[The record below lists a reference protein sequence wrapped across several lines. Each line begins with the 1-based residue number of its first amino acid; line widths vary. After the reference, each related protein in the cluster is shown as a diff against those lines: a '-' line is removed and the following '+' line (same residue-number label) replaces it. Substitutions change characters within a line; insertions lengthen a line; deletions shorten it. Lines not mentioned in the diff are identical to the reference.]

1 MMANVC
7 AGIST
12 VAQKPL
18 FENISVLGITSWTVI
33 ISFLIISLGIPF
45 FEVTNME
52 YYTNKTWMAL
62 LLLSV
67 GATVIA
73 YLLSTLCLKH
83 LSTNRSA
90 QFMVMEP
97 IVGVFAAVIL
107 LGEAFTINIIIGTTL
122 VVIAMAVNSL
132 IDDGN

>member
-1 MMANVC
+1 MANVC

-52 YYTNKTWMAL
+52 YYTMSRSIVKCN
-62 LLLSV
+62 
-67 GATVIA
+67 VIMK
-73 YLLSTLCLKH
+73 YCDVL
-83 LSTNRSA
+83 
-90 QFMVMEP
+90 
-97 IVGVFAAVIL
+97 
-107 LGEAFTINIIIGTTL
+107 
-122 VVIAMAVNSL
+122 
-132 IDDGN
+132 